1 MSNVNKLRPLQLREG
16 YTFTR
21 LLIEVALASNA
32 PTTLKVKVL
41 FELISN
47 VDGRL
52 LIFVVPPPAPPRC
65 CTSPPGHDLNTIYAG
80 ARYER
85 RRMGPPRGRYWH

>member
-1 MSNVNKLRPLQLREG
+1 MSNVNKLHPLQLREG

-41 FELISN
+41 FNLISD

-52 LIFVVPPPAPPRC
+52 FDIRSASAC
-65 CTSPPGHDLNTIYAG
+65 SPPLLHLSSRT
-80 ARYER
+80 
-85 RRMGPPRGRYWH
+85 